1 MKQFK
6 LAVGSARKKKSP
18 TLGTPGTI
26 VEAAKLKSFKS
37 YIKAQIQRLSLV
49 FLEWVGRTYLG
60 ESRTPRERVC
70 EVKDLPTKY
79 YICCWYIWRWDC
91 FIIIYKK
98 KLLKASAFQY
108 LAANGICVNKDLPLQ
123 KVTGKGRPESM
134 F

>member
-6 LAVGSARKKKSP
+6 LTVGSARKKKSP

-37 YIKAQIQRLSLV
+37 YIKAQTQRLSLV
-49 FLEWVGRTYLG
+49 LLEWVGRTYLG

-79 YICCWYIWRWDC
+79 YICCWYIWGWDC
-91 FIIIYKK
+91 FIIIYIKK
-98 KLLKASAFQY
+98 TFKSISISILGSKWHLCKQRSSFTES
-108 LAANGICVNKDLPLQ
+108 DWE
-123 KVTGKGRPESM
+123 GKT
-134 F
+134 